1 MFVYFEIMERMMN
14 NKKDVLKKIITGSLI
29 VLVVGAV
36 FVSGFISGQMRTAE
50 AGKVPGVVNSE
61 KSKPKDADFELF
73 WKAWNTLND
82 KYVATH
88 TSSTTPAPTN
98 QDRVY
103 GAIKGMTAALGD
115 PYTVFFTPQES
126 SIFESEIDGNF
137 EGVGMELG
145 LKNDILTVISA
156 LKSTPAEKA
165 GIKSGDKI
173 LKINDTVTVNGLS
186 VEQAVKI
193 IRGPKGTAVNFT
205 ILRGDATSTID
216 VKVVRD
222 VINLPTLD
230 SSYNAKNGIYTIKL
244 YNFSAQSSSLFRS
257 ALKDFVNSKSNRLVI
272 DLRGNPGGYLDSA
285 VDMASWFL
293 PPGKT
298 IVRESYSKG
307 KTETSEKSRGYN
319 IFNDNLRVVILVD
332 QGSASASEILAGALQ
347 EYGKAKLVGVRT
359 FGKGSVQE
367 LVKLTPD
374 TSLKVT
380 IAKWLTPNGRSISD
394 GGLTPDIEVKNTAE
408 DTAKG
413 IDAQMLKA
421 IEILTN

>member
-1 MFVYFEIMERMMN
+1 MKQKREIIR
-14 NKKDVLKKIITGSLI
+14 KITTGALI
-29 VLVVGAV
+29 VLVFGAV
-36 FVSGFISGQMRTAE
+36 FASGFISGQMHTAE
-50 AGKVPGVVNSE
+50 AGKVPGVVNAD
-61 KSKPKDADFELF
+61 KSKPKDVDFELF
-73 WKAWNTLND
+73 WKAWTTLND

-88 TSSTTPAPTN
+88 NSTSSPAPTT

-103 GAIKGMTAALGD
+103 GAIKGMTASLGD
-115 PYTVFFTPQES
+115 PYTVFFTPQEAS
-126 SIFESEIDGNF
+126 MFESEIGGNF

-145 LKNDILTVISA
+145 IKNDLITVIA
-156 LKSTPAEKA
+156 AMKNTPAEKA

-173 LKINDTVTVNGLS
+173 LKIDDTVTSNGFT
-186 VEQAVKI
+186 VEQAVKM
-193 IRGPKGTAVNFT
+193 IRGKKGTDVKFT

-216 VKVVRD
+216 ITVTRD

-230 SSYNAKNGIYTIKL
+230 SNYDAKTGVYTIKI
-244 YNFSAQSSSLFRS
+244 YSFSAQSSDLFRN
-257 ALKDFVNSKSNRLVI
+257 ALKDFVASKSNRLII

-298 IVRESYSKG
+298 VVRESYAKD
-307 KTETSEKSRGYN
+307 KPETVEKSRGYN
-319 IFNDNLRVVILVD
+319 IFNDNLRTVILVD
-332 QGSASASEILAGALQ
+332 QGSASASEILSGALQ
-347 EYGKAKLVGVRT
+347 EYGKAKLVGTRT

-380 IAKWLTPNGRSISD
+380 IARWLTPNGRSISD
-394 GGLTPDIEVKNTAE
+394 GGLTPDIEVKNKPE
-408 DTAKG
+408 ETAKG
-413 IDAQMLKA
+413 IDAQMNKA

>member
-1 MFVYFEIMERMMN
+1 MINQKREIIKR
-14 NKKDVLKKIITGSLI
+14 IITGAL
-29 VLVVGAV
+29 VVVVVGAV
-36 FVSGFISGQMRTAE
+36 FASGFISGQMRTVE
-50 AGKVPGVVNSE
+50 ASKVPGVVNTE
-61 KSKPKDADFELF
+61 KGKPKTAPADFALF
-73 WKAWNTLND
+73 WKAWTTLND

-88 TSSTTPAPTN
+88 NSTTSPAPTD

-145 LKNDILTVISA
+145 IKNDTLTVISA
-156 LKSTPAEKA
+156 LKNTPAEKA
-165 GIKSGDKI
+165 GIMSGDKI
-173 LKINDTVTVNGLS
+173 LKINDTLTTGGFS
-186 VEQAVKI
+186 VEQAVKM
-193 IRGPKGTAVNFT
+193 IRGPKGTTVDFT
-205 ILRGDATSTID
+205 LLRGEATSTMEI
-216 VKVVRD
+216 KVVRD

-230 SSYNAKNGIYTIKL
+230 SSYDAKTGIYTIKL
-244 YNFSAQSSSLFRS
+244 YNFSAQASSLFRN
-257 ALKDFVNSKSNRLVI
+257 ALKDFVASKSNRLII
-272 DLRGNPGGYLDSA
+272 DVRGNPGGYLDSA

-307 KTETSEKSRGYN
+307 KPESSEKSRGYN
-319 IFNDNLRVVILVD
+319 IFNDSLRTVILVD

-347 EYGKAKLVGVRT
+347 EYGKAKLVGTRT

-380 IAKWLTPNGRSISD
+380 IARWLTPNGKSISD
-394 GGLTPDIEVKNTAE
+394 GGLTPDVEVKNTPGE
-408 DTAKG
+408 TAKG

-421 IEILTN
+421 IEILSN

>member
-1 MFVYFEIMERMMN
+1 MINQNKEI
-14 NKKDVLKKIITGSLI
+14 LKKIATGALVI
-29 VLVVGAV
+29 VVVGAV
-36 FVSGFISGQMRTAE
+36 FASGFISGQMRTVE
-50 AGKVPGVVNSE
+50 ASKIPGVVNTE
-61 KSKPKDADFELF
+61 KSKPKEIGADFELF
-73 WKAWNTLND
+73 WKAWTTLNA

-88 TSSTTPAPTN
+88 NSTSTPAPTN

-103 GAIKGMTAALGD
+103 GAIKGMTASLGD

-145 LKNDILTVISA
+145 IKNETLTVISA

-173 LKINDTVTVNGLS
+173 LKINDTLTTGGFS
-186 VEQAVKI
+186 VEQAVKM
-193 IRGPKGTAVNFT
+193 IRGPKGTTVSLT
-205 ILRGDATSTID
+205 ILRGEATSTMEI
-216 VKVVRD
+216 KVVRD
-222 VINLPTLD
+222 IINLPTLD
-230 SSYNAKNGIYTIKL
+230 ANYDAKTGIYTIKL
-244 YNFSAQSSSLFRS
+244 YNFSAQASSLFRN
-257 ALKDFVNSKSNRLVI
+257 ALKDFVASKSNKLII
-272 DLRGNPGGYLDSA
+272 DVRGNPGGYLDSA

-298 IVRESYSKG
+298 IVRESYGAG
-307 KTETSEKSRGYN
+307 KPESSEKSRGYN
-319 IFNDNLRVVILVD
+319 IFNDSLRAVILVD

-347 EYGKAKLVGVRT
+347 EYGKAKLVGGRT

-380 IAKWLTPNGRSISD
+380 IARWLTPNGKSISD
-394 GGLTPDIEVKNTAE
+394 GGLIPDVEVKNTPE
-408 DTAKG
+408 QTAKG

-421 IEILTN
+421 IEILGN

>member
-1 MFVYFEIMERMMN
+1 MINQKREI
-14 NKKDVLKKIITGSLI
+14 LKRVATGA
-29 VLVVGAV
+29 LVVVVIGAV
-36 FVSGFISGQMRTAE
+36 FASGFISGQMRTAE
-50 AGKVPGVVNSE
+50 AINVPGVINTG
-61 KSKPKDADFELF
+61 KDKPASAPADFSLF

-88 TSSTTPAPTN
+88 NSTTSPAPTD

-145 LKNDILTVISA
+145 IKNDTLTVISA
-156 LKSTPAEKA
+156 LKDTPADKA

-173 LKINDTVTVNGLS
+173 LKIDTTLTTGGLS
-186 VEQAVKI
+186 VEQAVKM
-193 IRGPKGTAVNFT
+193 IRGPKGTPVDFT
-205 ILRGDATSTID
+205 ILRGDATSTMDI
-216 VKVVRD
+216 KVVRD

-230 SSYNAKNGIYTIKL
+230 SSYDAKTGIYTIKL
-244 YNFSAQSSSLFRS
+244 YNFSANSSELFRT
-257 ALKDFVNSKSNRLVI
+257 ALQKFVDSKSNRLII

-298 IVRESYSKG
+298 IVRENYG
-307 KTETSEKSRGYN
+307 PNKTESAEKSRGYN
-319 IFNDNLRVVILVD
+319 IFNDSLRTVILVD

-347 EYGKAKLVGVRT
+347 EYGKAKLVGTRT

-380 IAKWLTPNGRSISD
+380 IARWLTPNGKSISD
-394 GGLTPDIEVKNTAE
+394 GGLTPDVEVKNTDE
-408 DTAKG
+408 QTAKG
-413 IDAQMLKA
+413 IDAPMLKA
-421 IEILTN
+421 IEILSN

>member
-1 MFVYFEIMERMMN
+1 MINQKREI
-14 NKKDVLKKIITGSLI
+14 LKRIAT
-29 VLVVGAV
+29 GAV
-36 FVSGFISGQMRTAE
+36 IIVIVVVVFASGFISGQMRTAE
-50 AGKVPGVVNSE
+50 AGKIPGVVNTE
-61 KSKPKDADFELF
+61 KSKPKELGADFELF
-73 WKAWNTLND
+73 WKAWTTLND

-88 TSSTTPAPTN
+88 NSTTSPAPTE

-145 LKNDILTVISA
+145 LKNDLLTVIAA

-173 LKINDTVTVNGLS
+173 IKINDTVTTNGFS
-186 VEQAVKI
+186 VEQAVKM

-205 ILRGDATSTID
+205 ILRGDATSTIE
-216 VKVVRD
+216 VQVIRD

-230 SSYNAKNGIYTIKL
+230 SNYDTKTGIYTIKL
-244 YNFSAQSSSLFRS
+244 YNFSSQSASLFRT
-257 ALKDFVNSKSNRLVI
+257 ALKDFVASKSNKLII
-272 DLRGNPGGYLDSA
+272 DVRGNPGGYLDSA

-298 IVRESYSKG
+298 IVRESYGKG
-307 KTETSEKSRGYN
+307 KAESTEKSRGYN
-319 IFNDNLRVVILVD
+319 IFNDSLRTVILVD

-347 EYGKAKLVGVRT
+347 EYGKAKLVGTRT

-380 IAKWLTPNGRSISD
+380 IARWLTPNGKSISE
-394 GGLTPDIEVKNTAE
+394 GGLTPDVEVKNTAE
-408 DTAKG
+408 QTAKG
-413 IDAQMLKA
+413 IDAPMLKA
-421 IEILTN
+421 IEILSN

>member
-1 MFVYFEIMERMMN
+1 M
-14 NKKDVLKKIITGSLI
+14 TGT
-29 VLVVGAV
+29 LVVLIIGAV
-36 FVSGFISGQMRTAE
+36 FASGFISGQMRTAE
-50 AGKVPGVVNSE
+50 AGKVVGVVNLE
-61 KSKPKDADFELF
+61 KGKPKNLDADFELF
-73 WKAWNTLND
+73 WRAWTTLND

-88 TSSTTPAPTN
+88 NSTSSPAPTS

-145 LKNDILTVISA
+145 LKNDMLTVISA

-173 LKINDTVTVNGLS
+173 LKIDSTVIISGFS
-186 VEQAVKI
+186 VEQAVKM
-193 IRGPKGTAVNFT
+193 IRGPKGTPVTFT
-205 ILRGDATSTID
+205 LLRGEATSTME
-216 VKVVRD
+216 VKVIRD

-230 SSYNAKNGIYTIKL
+230 SSFDNKTGIYTIKL
-244 YNFSAQSSSLFRS
+244 YNFSAQASSLFRG
-257 ALKDFVNSKSNRLVI
+257 ALKDFVASKSNRLII

-293 PPGKT
+293 PTGKT
-298 IVRESYSKG
+298 IVRESYGQG
-307 KTETSEKSRGYN
+307 KAESAEKSRGYN
-319 IFNDNLRVVILVD
+319 IFNDNLKVVILVD

-347 EYGKAKLVGVRT
+347 EYGKAKLVGART

-367 LVKLTPD
+367 LIKLTPN

-380 IAKWLTPNGRSISD
+380 IARWLTPNGRSISD
-394 GGLTPDIEVKNTAE
+394 GGLTPDIEVKNTPE

>member
-1 MFVYFEIMERMMN
+1 MINQKRENIKR
-14 NKKDVLKKIITGSLI
+14 IATGTLI
-29 VLVVGAV
+29 VLVFCAV
-36 FVSGFISGQMRTAE
+36 FASGFISGQMRTAE
-50 AGKVPGVVNSE
+50 ATNVPGVTNVAKDQP
-61 KSKPKDADFELF
+61 KSVDFELF

-88 TSSTTPAPTN
+88 NSTSTPAPTD

-126 SIFESEIDGNF
+126 SMFESEIDGNF
-137 EGVGMELG
+137 EGVGLELG
-145 LKNDILTVISA
+145 IKDDILTVISA

-165 GIKSGDKI
+165 GVKSGDKI
-173 LKINDTVTVNGLS
+173 LKIDDTVTTNGFS
-186 VEQAVKI
+186 VEQAVKM
-193 IRGPKGTAVNFT
+193 IRGPKGTPVKFT
-205 ILRGDATSTID
+205 ILRGDAISTMEIT
-216 VKVVRD
+216 VIRD

-230 SSYNAKNGIYTIKL
+230 SSYDAKTGIYTIKI
-244 YNFSAQSSSLFRS
+244 YNFSAQASDLFRT
-257 ALKDFVNSKSNRLVI
+257 ALKDFVASKSNRLII

-298 IVRESYSKG
+298 VVRESYSKG
-307 KTETSEKSRGYN
+307 KPETDEKSRGYN
-319 IFNDNLRVVILVD
+319 IFNDSLKTVILID
-332 QGSASASEILAGALQ
+332 QGSASASEILAGAMQ
-347 EYGKAKLVGVRT
+347 EYGKAKLVGTRS

-380 IAKWLTPNGRSISD
+380 IARWLTPNGKSISE
-394 GGLTPDIEVKNTAE
+394 GGLTPDVEVKNTP
-408 DTAKG
+408 DQTAKG

-421 IEILTN
+421 IEILSN

>member
-1 MFVYFEIMERMMN
+1 MINQKKEI
-14 NKKDVLKKIITGSLI
+14 LKRIGTGALV

-36 FVSGFISGQMRTAE
+36 FASGFISGQMGTAE
-50 AGKVPGVVNSE
+50 ASKIPGVVNTD
-61 KSKPKDADFELF
+61 KSKPKEVSADFELF
-73 WKAWNTLND
+73 WKAWSTLND

-88 TSSTTPAPTN
+88 NSTTSPAPTN

-115 PYTVFFTPQES
+115 PYTVFFTPSES

-145 LKNDILTVISA
+145 IKNDILTVISA

-165 GIKSGDKI
+165 GIMSGDKI
-173 LKINDTVTVNGLS
+173 LKIDSTLTTGGLS
-186 VEQAVKI
+186 VEQAVKL
-193 IRGPKGTAVNFT
+193 IRGPKGTQVAFT
-205 ILRGDATSTID
+205 LLRGDATSTIEI
-216 VKVVRD
+216 KVVRD

-230 SSYNAKNGIYTIKL
+230 SNYDAKTGIFTIKL
-244 YNFSAQSSSLFRS
+244 YNFSAQSASLFRV
-257 ALKDFVNSKSNRLVI
+257 ALKSFVDSKSNRLII
-272 DLRGNPGGYLDSA
+272 DVRGNPGGYLDSA

-307 KTETSEKSRGYN
+307 KPETSEKSRGYN
-319 IFNDNLRVVILVD
+319 IFNDNLRTVILVD

-347 EYGKAKLVGVRT
+347 ENGKAKLVGTRT

-380 IAKWLTPNGRSISD
+380 IARWLTPNGRSISE
-394 GGLTPDIEVKNTAE
+394 GGLTPDVEVKVTA
-408 DTAKG
+408 DDVKKG
-413 IDAQMLKA
+413 TDPQMLKA

>member
-1 MFVYFEIMERMMN
+1 MINQKKEILRR
-14 NKKDVLKKIITGSLI
+14 ITTGGLI
-29 VLVVGAV
+29 VAIVVAV
-36 FVSGFISGQMRTAE
+36 FASGFISGQMRTVE
-50 AGKVPGVVNSE
+50 AGKIPGVVNVD
-61 KSKPKDADFELF
+61 KSKPKDVNADFELF
-73 WKAWNTLND
+73 WKAWTTLND

-88 TSSTTPAPTN
+88 NSTTSPAPTN

-103 GAIKGMTAALGD
+103 GAIKGMTASLGD

-145 LKNDILTVISA
+145 IKNDILTVVSA

-165 GIKSGDKI
+165 GMKSGDKI
-173 LKINDTVTVNGLS
+173 LKINDTVTTGGMS
-186 VEQAVKI
+186 VEQAVKM
-193 IRGPKGTAVNFT
+193 IRGPKGTDVNFT
-205 ILRGDATSTID
+205 ILRGDATSTMEI
-216 VKVVRD
+216 KVTRD

-230 SSYNAKNGIYTIKL
+230 SNYDTKTGIYTIKL
-244 YNFSAQSSSLFRS
+244 YNFSAQASTLFRN
-257 ALKDFVNSKSNRLVI
+257 ALKDFVDSKSNRLVI

-307 KTETSEKSRGYN
+307 KPETSEKSRGYN
-319 IFNDNLRVVILVD
+319 IFNDNLRTVILID

-347 EYGKAKLVGVRT
+347 ENGKAKLVGTRS

-380 IAKWLTPNGRSISD
+380 IARWLTPNGKSISE
-394 GGLTPDIEVKNTAE
+394 GGLTPDVEVKNTPE
-408 DTAKG
+408 QTAKG

-421 IEILTN
+421 IEILSN